1 MEETFIYIADLA
13 GTIIFAVTGAIKG
26 ISRKLDLLGVVV
38 LSCTVGVGGGIF
50 RDCVTG
56 ALPAAA
62 LRNEIYLLLCILTA
76 LSVFCFAGKVSSSR
90 AAPLIIYLDAVG
102 LGVFTA
108 IGCAKALALGLPPVT
123 VVLAGVITACGGGVV
138 RDIFVSSIPAVLKS
152 DFYATASL
160 FGGILYLIL
169 VRFSFSVFTIFLCV
183 SLFVTALRLLAY
195 RYKVQLPK
203 SETKIPSK

>member
-13 GTIIFAVTGAIKG
+13 GTVIFAVSGAIKG

-56 ALPAAA
+56 SLPAAA
-62 LRNEIYLLLCILTA
+62 LQNEIYLFLCILTA
-76 LSVFCFAGKVSSSR
+76 LAVFYFAEKVSKLH
-90 AAPLIIYLDAVG
+90 APLIVYLDAAG

-123 VVLAGVITACGGGVV
+123 VVLAGVITGCGGGVV

-160 FGGILYLIL
+160 FGGILYLVL
-169 VRFSFSVFTIFLCV
+169 VRFSFSVFTIFICV
-183 SLFVTALRLLAY
+183 TLFVAALRLLAY

-203 SETKIPSK
+203 SKTDISA

>member
-13 GTIIFAVTGAIKG
+13 GTVIFAVSGAIKG

-56 ALPAAA
+56 SLPAAA
-62 LRNEIYLLLCILTA
+62 LQNEIYLFLCILTA
-76 LSVFCFAGKVSSSR
+76 LAVFYFAEKVSKLH
-90 AAPLIIYLDAVG
+90 APLIVYLDAAG

-108 IGCAKALALGLPPVT
+108 IGCAKALALALPPVT
-123 VVLAGVITACGGGVV
+123 VVLAGVITGCGGGVV

-160 FGGILYLIL
+160 FGGILYLVL
-169 VRFSFSVFTIFLCV
+169 VRFSFSVFTIFICV
-183 SLFVTALRLLAY
+183 TLFVAALRLLAY

-203 SETKIPSK
+203 SQTDISA

>member
-1 MEETFIYIADLA
+1 MEENFIYFADLF
-13 GTIIFAVTGAIKG
+13 GTVIFAVTGAIKG
-26 ISRKLDLLGVVV
+26 IGKKLDLLGVIV

-62 LRNEIYLLLCILTA
+62 LQNEIYLILCIFTA
-76 LSVFCFAGKVSSSR
+76 LLTFSLSR
-90 AAPLIIYLDAVG
+90 KLIKLQNEWIIYLDALG

-108 IGCAKALALGLPPVT
+108 LGCAKALSFSLPPVT

-138 RDIFVSSIPAVLKS
+138 RDIFVCTIPAVLKS

-160 FGGILYLIL
+160 FGGILYLL
-169 VRFSFSVFTIFLCV
+169 LHAFSASLFTIFLV
-183 SLFVTALRLLAY
+183 VTLFVMVLRLFAY
-195 RYKVQLPK
+195 HYKIQLPK
-203 SETKIPSK
+203 AE